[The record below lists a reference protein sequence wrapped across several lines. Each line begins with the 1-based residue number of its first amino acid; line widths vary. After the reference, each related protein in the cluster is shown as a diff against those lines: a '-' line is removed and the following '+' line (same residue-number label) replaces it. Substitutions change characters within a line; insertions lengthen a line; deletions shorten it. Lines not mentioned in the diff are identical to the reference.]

1 MNPRRNLEAF
11 RFKEFVIEHQNSTLA
26 VGTDAL
32 LLAAFTNLESTTKN
46 VLDVG
51 TGCGVITLALAQK
64 ANSATNFLAI
74 DIDEPSVK
82 EAKLNFL
89 NSKWKA
95 QLSAQVT
102 GFENLQ
108 SELFD
113 VIVCNPPFF
122 RDALKND
129 LEYKK
134 NARHQDNF
142 DLNEFAFFCFNSLVA
157 DGKTTL
163 VYPYSDLEYL
173 EKCFDSKGFYTNKIT
188 TVYPK
193 KSKAASR
200 VLIEF
205 TKLNSGKKKEVE
217 LVIYEEN
224 NQYTADYKL
233 FTKDFYLRF

>member
-1 MNPRRNLEAF
+1 MNPRRKLEAF

-26 VGTDAL
+26 VGTDAI
-32 LLAAFTNLESTTKN
+32 LLAAFTNLESTTKK

-64 ANSATNFLAI
+64 AGSSTRFLAI
-74 DIDEPSVK
+74 DIDEASVN
-82 EAKLNFL
+82 EAQLNFG
-89 NSKWKA
+89 NSKWTD
-95 QLSAQVT
+95 QLSAQVS
-102 GFENLQ
+102 GFESLKDI
-108 SELFD
+108 LFD
-113 VIVCNPPFF
+113 VIVSNPPFF

-142 DLNEFAFFCFNSLVA
+142 DLNEFASFCFNNLSE
-157 DGKTTL
+157 DGKATL

-173 EKCFDSKGFYTNKIT
+173 ENCFESKGFYTNKIT
-188 TVYPK
+188 IVYPK
-193 KSKAASR
+193 KSKAGSR

-205 TKLNSGKKKEVE
+205 SKLKPIKKQKKE

-224 NQYTADYKL
+224 NQYTSDYKL
-233 FTKDFYLRF
+233 FTRDYYLRF